1 VLITVK
7 NQSVFTCPSLIL
19 NSDIIPGAKTLVFDR
34 DGTINI
40 DTGYVHEVSDFAF
53 MPEFL
58 SVLEILAQFNGN
70 ICIVTNQGGASI
82 GKYLESESRKFTD
95 HLISSVQDFG
105 VKIKL
110 VATCY
115 HHNLD
120 KCEYRKPAPGMLR
133 EIQRIV
139 KSDLTE
145 YLYIGNDWKDLEV
158 ARDCNVGYLD
168 IKSDNFER
176 KLLDWINL
184 R

>member
-1 VLITVK
+1 MVITVN

-19 NSDIIPGAKTLVFDR
+19 NSDIIRGARTLVFDR

-40 DTGYVHEVSDFAF
+40 DNGYVHQVSDFEF

-58 SVLEILAQFNGN
+58 NVLEILGQFNGN
-70 ICIVTNQGGASI
+70 ICIITNQGGVSI

-95 HLISSVQDFG
+95 FLISTVEDFG
-105 VKIKL
+105 VKINL

-120 KCEYRKPAPGMLR
+120 NCEYRKPASGMLR
-133 EIQRIV
+133 EIQRFV
-139 KSDLTE
+139 KSDFKE

-158 ARDCNVGYLD
+158 ARDCNVAYLD
-168 IKSDNFER
+168 IKSENFDR
-176 KLLDWINL
+176 KLHDWINL
-184 R
+184 P